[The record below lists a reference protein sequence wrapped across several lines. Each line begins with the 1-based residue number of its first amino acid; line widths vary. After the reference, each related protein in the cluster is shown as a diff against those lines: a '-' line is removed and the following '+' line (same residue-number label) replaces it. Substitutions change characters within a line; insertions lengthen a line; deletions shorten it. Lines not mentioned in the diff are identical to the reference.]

1 MTAAMQSALKEA
13 LEKSQKKREEEYHRN
28 LSTVKVRGARAFTRQ
43 GLSGTP
49 EHRPAFRLGTSSAVP
64 LDVPLSTLV

>member
-49 EHRPAFRLGTSSAVP
+49 EHRPRHSGWARVQRCHWTFH
-64 LDVPLSTLV
+64 